1 MGKDTNKTRIT
12 TVGGNPTTY
21 GNRSA
26 RIRTTL
32 NNGLILTP
40 DGSTGTAH
48 ILYDDGR
55 LVTYNNSGDEV
66 PVAEEYVDYWRK
78 AFDEA

>member
-1 MGKDTNKTRIT
+1 MGQDANKTRIT
-12 TVGGNPTTY
+12 TVGGNPTKY

-32 NNGLILTP
+32 NNGLILIP
-40 DGSTGTAH
+40 DGGAGTAH

-55 LVTYNNSGDEV
+55 LVTYDNSGDEV

-78 AFDEA
+78 AFNEA